1 MNQHFK
7 LTSQEF
13 YDNADLFN
21 VLEIKAEQVVDKN
34 YEELS
39 ATLKK
44 QHKKLILVNH
54 PDKGGDKDRFDRI
67 YKAYQELKKY
77 IEPLESGNPCVK
89 VSVGAE
95 SNGRLT
101 AREFHYRRK
110 LFNELKIS
118 EEEAVGKDF
127 DGLIAILKR
136 NDCSFGKDLKS
147 YNELQAQIE
156 RILLNPNLDNS
167 QKIVQSAKLM
177 QELYQYIAKPSI
189 QLFNYITPLK
199 EKRSLI
205 EEDKKTLAL
214 KFIERKNALMLVP
227 KISFL
232 PLAILTTIT
241 IGCYFSWWIIASNII
256 TGKLCNS
263 LVSYYME
270 KYKNS
275 EISTDEF
282 ISKMNYIAL
291 GSKLLISYP
300 LAAFSVYLV
309 TTNFIANGLTVGGAI
324 LGPLLLLAVLIEALA
339 PVFSKGCEIYADKH
353 TKDLLEEDP
362 RDRVQK
368 ETDLLKWYD
377 LRKLLMPII
386 MPLVRKCF
394 AEVASEFAERNFD
407 EVKTDMSDV
416 KAEQQFEPQG
426 IGFTQ
431 QTV

>member
-1 MNQHFK
+1 MSQHFK
-7 LTSQEF
+7 LTGQEF
-13 YDNADLFN
+13 YDNNDLFN
-21 VLEIKAEQVVDKN
+21 VLEIKAEQIVGKD
-34 YEELS
+34 YQALS
-39 ATLKK
+39 KFLEK
-44 QHKKLILVNH
+44 QYNKLILVNH
-54 PDKGGDKDRFDRI
+54 PDKGGDKNRFDQI
-67 YKAYQELKKY
+67 YKAYQDLKKY

-89 VSVGAE
+89 VSVVAE

-136 NDCSFGKDLKS
+136 NDCSFGEDLKS

-167 QKIVQSAKLM
+167 QKSVQSAKLM

-241 IGCYFSWWIIASNII
+241 IGCYFSWWIIALNII
-256 TGKLCNS
+256 INNASRL
-263 LVSYYME
+263 LVGHYMK
-270 KYKNS
+270 KYANS
-275 EISTDEF
+275 EISIDEF
-282 ISKMNYIAL
+282 ISKMSYIEL
-291 GSKLLISYP
+291 SSKFLINYP

-309 TTNFIANGLTVGGAI
+309 TINFIANGLTVGGAV
-324 LGPLLLLAVLIEALA
+324 LGSLLLLAVLIEMLA
-339 PVFSKGCEIYADKH
+339 PVFSKGCEIYAEKH
-353 TKDLLEEDP
+353 AKDLLEEDP

-368 ETDLLKWYD
+368 ETNLLGRYD
-377 LRKLLMPII
+377 PRRLLMPII

-416 KAEQQFEPQG
+416 NTEGLSNPQA
-426 IGFTQ
+426 IEFAQ

>member
-1 MNQHFK
+1 MSQHFK
-7 LTSQEF
+7 LTNQEF
-13 YDNADLFN
+13 RDNANLFDI
-21 VLEIKAEQVVDKN
+21 LEIEAKQVVDKN

-39 ATLKK
+39 AILKK

-54 PDKGGDKDRFDRI
+54 PDKGGDKNRFDQI

-136 NDCSFGKDLKS
+136 NDCSFGEDLKS

-156 RILLNPNLDNS
+156 RILLNPNLDNF
-167 QKIVQSAKLM
+167 QKSVQSAKLM

-232 PLAILTTIT
+232 PLAILTTVT
-241 IGCYFSWWIIASNII
+241 IGCYFSWWIIAFNIAI
-256 TGKLCNS
+256 SRASGL
-263 LVSYYME
+263 LVNYYME

-282 ISKMNYIAL
+282 ISKMSYIEL
-291 GSKLLISYP
+291 SSKLLINYP

-309 TTNFIANGLTVGGAI
+309 TINFIANGLTVGGAV

-339 PVFSKGCEIYADKH
+339 PIFSKGCEIYADKH

-368 ETDLLKWYD
+368 ETDLLGRYD
-377 LRKLLMPII
+377 PRKLLMPII

-416 KAEQQFEPQG
+416 NTEGLPHPRAIEFA
-426 IGFTQ
+426 Q

>member
-1 MNQHFK
+1 MSQHFK
-7 LTSQEF
+7 LTGQEF
-13 YDNADLFN
+13 YDNNDLFN
-21 VLEIKAEQVVDKN
+21 VLEIKAEQIVGKD
-34 YEELS
+34 YQALS
-39 ATLKK
+39 KFLKK
-44 QHKKLILVNH
+44 QYNKLILVNH
-54 PDKGGDKDRFDRI
+54 PDKGGDKNRFDQI
-67 YKAYQELKKY
+67 YKAYQEVKKY

-89 VSVGAE
+89 VSVDAE
-95 SNGRLT
+95 SDGRLT

-136 NDCSFGKDLKS
+136 NDCSFGEDLKS

-156 RILLNPNLDNS
+156 RILLNPNLDNF
-167 QKIVQSAKLM
+167 QKSVQSAKLM

-227 KISFL
+227 KISLL
-232 PLAILTTIT
+232 PLALLTIIT
-241 IGCYFSWWIIASNII
+241 IGCYFSWWIIAFNII
-256 TGKLCNS
+256 INKLCNS
-263 LVSYYME
+263 LVNYYME

-282 ISKMNYIAL
+282 MSKMSYIEL
-291 GSKLLISYP
+291 SSKLLINYP

-339 PVFSKGCEIYADKH
+339 PIFSKGCGIYAEKH

-386 MPLVRKCF
+386 MLLVRKCF
-394 AEVASEFAERNFD
+394 AEVASEFAERNLD
-407 EVKTDMSDV
+407 EVKN
-416 KAEQQFEPQG
+416 
-426 IGFTQ
+426 
-431 QTV
+431 

>member
-1 MNQHFK
+1 MSQHFK
-7 LTSQEF
+7 LTNQEF
-13 YDNADLFN
+13 RDNANLFDI
-21 VLEIKAEQVVDKN
+21 LEIEAKQVVDKN

-39 ATLKK
+39 AILKK

-54 PDKGGDKDRFDRI
+54 PDKGGDKNRFDQI

-136 NDCSFGKDLKS
+136 NDCSFGEDLKS

-156 RILLNPNLDNS
+156 RILLNPNLDNF
-167 QKIVQSAKLM
+167 QKSVQSAKLM

-227 KISFL
+227 KISFR
-232 PLAILTTIT
+232 PLAILTIIT
-241 IGCYFSWWIIASNII
+241 IGCYFSWWIIALNII
-256 TGKLCNS
+256 IDNASRL
-263 LVSYYME
+263 LVGHYM
-270 KYKNS
+270 KKHANS

-282 ISKMNYIAL
+282 ISKMSYIEL
-291 GSKLLISYP
+291 SSKLLINYP

-309 TTNFIANGLTVGGAI
+309 TINFIANGLTVGGAV

-339 PVFSKGCEIYADKH
+339 PIFSKGCEIYADKH

-368 ETDLLKWYD
+368 ETDLLGRYD
-377 LRKLLMPII
+377 PRKLLMPII

-416 KAEQQFEPQG
+416 NTEGLPHPRAIEFA
-426 IGFTQ
+426 Q

>member
-1 MNQHFK
+1 MSQHFK
-7 LTSQEF
+7 LTGQEF
-13 YDNADLFN
+13 YDSNGLFN
-21 VLEIKAEQVVDKN
+21 VLEIKAEQIVGKD
-34 YEELS
+34 YQALS
-39 ATLKK
+39 KFLKK
-44 QHKKLILVNH
+44 QYNELILVNH
-54 PDKGGDKDRFDRI
+54 PDKGGNKNRFDQI

-77 IEPLESGNPCVK
+77 IKPLESGNPCVK
-89 VSVGAE
+89 VSVDAE

-136 NDCSFGKDLKS
+136 NDCSFGEDLKS

-156 RILLNPNLDNS
+156 RILLNPNLDNFQRS
-167 QKIVQSAKLM
+167 VQSAKLM

-232 PLAILTTIT
+232 PLAILTIIT
-241 IGCYFSWWIIASNII
+241 IGCYFSWWIIALNII
-256 TGKLCNS
+256 INNASRL
-263 LVSYYME
+263 LVGHYMK
-270 KYKNS
+270 KYANS

-282 ISKMNYIAL
+282 ISKMSYIEL
-291 GSKLLISYP
+291 SSKLLINYP

-309 TTNFIANGLTVGGAI
+309 TINFIANGLTVGGAV
-324 LGPLLLLAVLIEALA
+324 LGPLLLLAVLIEMLA

-368 ETDLLKWYD
+368 ETDLLGRYD
-377 LRKLLMPII
+377 PRRLLMPII

-394 AEVASEFAERNFD
+394 AEVASKFAERNFD

-416 KAEQQFEPQG
+416 NTEGLSNPQA
-426 IGFTQ
+426 IEFAQ

>member
-1 MNQHFK
+1 MSQHFK
-7 LTSQEF
+7 LTNQEF
-13 YDNADLFN
+13 RDNANLFDI
-21 VLEIKAEQVVDKN
+21 LEIEAKQVVDKN

-39 ATLKK
+39 AILKK
-44 QHKKLILVNH
+44 QHKKLILANH
-54 PDKGGDKDRFDRI
+54 PDKGGDKNRFDQI

-136 NDCSFGKDLKS
+136 NDCSFGEDLKS

-156 RILLNPNLDNS
+156 RILLNPNLDNF
-167 QKIVQSAKLM
+167 QKSVQSAKLM

-241 IGCYFSWWIIASNII
+241 IGCYFSWWIIALNII
-256 TGKLCNS
+256 INNASRL
-263 LVSYYME
+263 LVGHYMK
-270 KYKNS
+270 KYANS

-282 ISKMNYIAL
+282 ISKMSYIEL
-291 GSKLLISYP
+291 SSKLLINYP

-309 TTNFIANGLTVGGAI
+309 TINFIANGLTVGGAV

-339 PVFSKGCEIYADKH
+339 PIFSKGCEIYADKH

-368 ETDLLKWYD
+368 ETDLLGRYD
-377 LRKLLMPII
+377 PRKLLMPII

-416 KAEQQFEPQG
+416 NIEGLSNPQA
-426 IGFTQ
+426 IEFTQ

>member
-1 MNQHFK
+1 M
-7 LTSQEF
+7 
-13 YDNADLFN
+13 
-21 VLEIKAEQVVDKN
+21 
-34 YEELS
+34 
-39 ATLKK
+39 
-44 QHKKLILVNH
+44 
-54 PDKGGDKDRFDRI
+54 
-67 YKAYQELKKY
+67 
-77 IEPLESGNPCVK
+77 
-89 VSVGAE
+89 
-95 SNGRLT
+95 
-101 AREFHYRRK
+101 
-110 LFNELKIS
+110 FNELKIS

-136 NDCSFGKDLKS
+136 NDCSFGEDLKS

-156 RILLNPNLDNS
+156 RILLNPNLDNF
-167 QKIVQSAKLM
+167 QKSVQSAKLM

-241 IGCYFSWWIIASNII
+241 IGCYFSWWIIALNII
-256 TGKLCNS
+256 INNASRL
-263 LVSYYME
+263 LVGHYMK
-270 KYKNS
+270 KYANS

-282 ISKMNYIAL
+282 ISKMSYIEL
-291 GSKLLISYP
+291 SNKLLINYP

-309 TTNFIANGLTVGGAI
+309 TINFIANGLTVGGAV

-339 PVFSKGCEIYADKH
+339 PIFSKGCEIYTEKH
-353 TKDLLEEDP
+353 MKDLLEEDP

-368 ETDLLKWYD
+368 ETDLLERYD
-377 LRKLLMPII
+377 PRKLLMPII
-386 MPLVRKCF
+386 MPIVRKCF
-394 AEVASEFAERNFD
+394 AEVASEFAERNFY

-416 KAEQQFEPQG
+416 NTEGLPHPRAIEFA
-426 IGFTQ
+426 Q

>member
-13 YDNADLFN
+13 YDNADLFK

-39 ATLKK
+39 AILKK

-54 PDKGGDKDRFDRI
+54 PDKGGDKNRFDQI

-77 IEPLESGNPCVK
+77 IEPLESGNPCFK
-89 VSVGAE
+89 VSIDAE
-95 SNGRLT
+95 SDGRLT
-101 AREFHYRRK
+101 AREFHYRKK
-110 LFNELKIS
+110 LFSTLGIG
-118 EEEAVGKDF
+118 EEAIGGDYEK
-127 DGLIAILKR
+127 LNSILQKKLYEGCA
-136 NDCSFGKDLKS
+136 NDDTEQLRSYISPLGNKKDLV
-147 YNELQAQIE
+147 
-156 RILLNPNLDNS
+156 D
-167 QKIVQSAKLM
+167 
-177 QELYQYIAKPSI
+177 
-189 QLFNYITPLK
+189 
-199 EKRSLI
+199 
-205 EEDKKTLAL
+205 EDKKQLAL
-214 KFIERKNALMLVP
+214 KFIGYKNFLLLVP

-232 PLAILTTIT
+232 PLSLLTTVT
-241 IGCYFSWWIIASNII
+241 VGCYFSWWIIAFNII
-256 TGKLCNS
+256 CNKVIGS
-263 LVSYYME
+263 LVNYYME

-282 ISKMNYIAL
+282 TSKMSYIML
-291 GSKLLISYP
+291 SSKLLMLYP
-300 LAAFSVYLV
+300 LATFSFYLL

-339 PVFSKGCEIYADKH
+339 SVFSKGCEIYADKH

-362 RDRVQK
+362 KDRVQK
-368 ETDLLKWYD
+368 ETDLLGRYD
-377 LRKLLMPII
+377 PRKLLMPII
-386 MPLVRKCF
+386 MPLVKKCF

-407 EVKTDMSDV
+407 EVNTNVSDV
-416 KAEQQFEPQG
+416 NTEQQFKPQE

>member
-1 MNQHFK
+1 MSQHFK

-13 YDNADLFN
+13 RDNADLFN
-21 VLEIKAEQVVDKN
+21 VLEIEAKQVVDKN

-39 ATLKK
+39 SILKK
-44 QHKKLILVNH
+44 QHRKLILVNH
-54 PDKGGDKDRFDRI
+54 PDKGGDKNRFDQI

-77 IEPLESGNPCVK
+77 IEPLELGNPCVK
-89 VSVGAE
+89 VSIGAG
-95 SNGRLT
+95 SDGRLT

-118 EEEAVGKDF
+118 EKEAVGKDF

-136 NDCSFGKDLKS
+136 NDRSFGEDFKS

-156 RILLNPNLDNS
+156 RVLLNPNLDNF
-167 QKIVQSAKLM
+167 QKSVQIAKLM

-189 QLFNYITPLK
+189 QLLNYITPLK

-232 PLAILTTIT
+232 PLTLLTTIT
-241 IGCYFSWWIIASNII
+241 IGCYFSWWIIAFNII
-256 TGKLCNS
+256 INKLCNS
-263 LVSYYME
+263 LVNYYME

-282 ISKMNYIAL
+282 MSKMNYIAL
-291 GSKLLISYP
+291 SSKLLINYP

-309 TTNFIANGLTVGGAI
+309 TTNFIANGLTVDGAI

-339 PVFSKGCEIYADKH
+339 PIFSKGCEIYADKH

-416 KAEQQFEPQG
+416 NTEGLSNPQA
-426 IGFTQ
+426 IKFA
-431 QTV
+431 

>member
-1 MNQHFK
+1 MSQHFK
-7 LTSQEF
+7 LTGQEF
-13 YDNADLFN
+13 YDNNDLFN
-21 VLEIKAEQVVDKN
+21 VLEIKAEQIVGKD
-34 YEELS
+34 YQALS
-39 ATLKK
+39 KFLKK
-44 QHKKLILVNH
+44 QYNKLILVNH
-54 PDKGGDKDRFDRI
+54 PDKGGNKNRFDQI

-118 EEEAVGKDF
+118 EEKAVGKDF

-136 NDCSFGKDLKS
+136 NDCSFGEDLKS

-156 RILLNPNLDNS
+156 RILLNPNLDNF
-167 QKIVQSAKLM
+167 QKSVQSAKLM

-241 IGCYFSWWIIASNII
+241 IGCYFSWWIIALNII
-256 TGKLCNS
+256 INNASRL
-263 LVSYYME
+263 LVGHYMK
-270 KYKNS
+270 KYANS

-282 ISKMNYIAL
+282 ISKMSYIEL
-291 GSKLLISYP
+291 SSKLLINYP

-309 TTNFIANGLTVGGAI
+309 TINFIANGLTVGGAV

-339 PVFSKGCEIYADKH
+339 PIFSKGCEIYADKH

-368 ETDLLKWYD
+368 ETDLLGRYD
-377 LRKLLMPII
+377 PRKLLMPII

-416 KAEQQFEPQG
+416 NTEGLPHPRAIEFA
-426 IGFTQ
+426 Q

>member
-1 MNQHFK
+1 MSQHFK
-7 LTSQEF
+7 LTNQEF
-13 YDNADLFN
+13 RDNANLFDI
-21 VLEIKAEQVVDKN
+21 LEIEAKQVVDKN

-39 ATLKK
+39 AILKK

-54 PDKGGDKDRFDRI
+54 PDKGGDKNRFDQI

-136 NDCSFGKDLKS
+136 NDCSFGEDLKS

-156 RILLNPNLDNS
+156 RILLNPNLDNF
-167 QKIVQSAKLM
+167 QKSVQSAKLM

-232 PLAILTTIT
+232 PLAILTIIT
-241 IGCYFSWWIIASNII
+241 IGCYFSWWIIALNII
-256 TGKLCNS
+256 IDNASRL
-263 LVSYYME
+263 LVGHYM
-270 KYKNS
+270 KKHANS

-282 ISKMNYIAL
+282 ISKMSYIEL
-291 GSKLLISYP
+291 SSKLLINYP

-309 TTNFIANGLTVGGAI
+309 TINFIANGLTVGGAV

-339 PVFSKGCEIYADKH
+339 PIFSKGCEIYADKH

-368 ETDLLKWYD
+368 ETDLLGRYD
-377 LRKLLMPII
+377 PRKLLMPII

-416 KAEQQFEPQG
+416 NTEGLPHPRAIEFA
-426 IGFTQ
+426 Q